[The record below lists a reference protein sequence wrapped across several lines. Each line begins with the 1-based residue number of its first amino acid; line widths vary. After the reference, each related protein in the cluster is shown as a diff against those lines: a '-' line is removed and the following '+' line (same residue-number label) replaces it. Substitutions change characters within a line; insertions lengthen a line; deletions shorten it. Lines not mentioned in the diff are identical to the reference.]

1 MKNPTQ
7 SAQYRGSPA
16 KNPYIYT
23 KKTVWM
29 QRISDAVRA
38 GSSLYIQGSTKL
50 EKVAFRTQNFD
61 ERFGINRTKKDDY
74 LWRKSGK
81 KIVKWIGYFDGKEH
95 VHWVLLLE
103 PGKEAD
109 PSLESEKW
117 KSVADH
123 RITHT
128 GSELMKLTRPGAKT
142 PVLTWRYTR
151 ERYQSLRDEMLTLV
165 RLRHDALLKQWI
177 FSTAR
182 TPGFAGSREQVKKLW
197 ALLRAEWKRSRGKG
211 EPLPDIPKNIGYV
224 RRLPDVGAPWAE
236 LMRRGSA
243 DPPDL
248 DTPPPIP
255 KQPQSS
261 QLHHT

>member
-7 SAQYRGSPA
+7 SAQYRGSSA

-50 EKVAFRTQNFD
+50 GKVAFRTQNFD

-95 VHWVLLLE
+95 VHWVLLLA
-103 PGKEAD
+103 PGKEND
-109 PSLESEKW
+109 ESLATERW
-117 KSVADH
+117 RSVADE
-123 RITHT
+123 RIRHA
-128 GSELMKLTRPGAKT
+128 GYELMRVTKPGTQRPAW
-142 PVLTWRYTR
+142 TWRYTR
-151 ERYQSLRDEMLTLV
+151 EQYQNLRDEMISLI
-165 RLRHDALLKQWI
+165 RLRHDKLLEQWI

-182 TPGFAGSREQVKKLW
+182 SPGFSGVREQVKRLW
-197 ALLRAEWKRSRGKG
+197 KLLRAEWKRARSKT
-211 EPLPDIPKNIGYV
+211 EKMPAIPANIGYV

-236 LMRRGSA
+236 LIRRGSA
-243 DPPDL
+243 DPHSEA
-248 DTPPPIP
+248 TPVLTA
-255 KQPQSS
+255 SS
-261 QLHHT
+261 PLKVPT

>member
-1 MKNPTQ
+1 MNNPTQ

-16 KNPYIYT
+16 KNPYVYT

-95 VHWVLLLE
+95 VHWVLLLT

-109 PSLESEKW
+109 QSLESEKW

-123 RITHT
+123 RIAHS
-128 GSELMKLTRPGAKT
+128 GYELVKLTKPGAKA
-142 PVLTWRYTR
+142 PVLTWRYSR
-151 ERYQSLRDEMLTLV
+151 ERYQSLRDEMLALV
-165 RLRHDALLKQWI
+165 RLRHDKLLEQWI

-182 TPGFAGSREQVKKLW
+182 SPGFSGAREQVKRLW

-211 EPLPDIPKNIGYV
+211 EPLPEIPKNIGYV
-224 RRLPDVGAPWAE
+224 RRLPDVGAPWSQ
-236 LMRRGSA
+236 LMRGSA
-243 DPPDL
+243 ELAPL
-248 DTPPPIP
+248 P
-255 KQPQSS
+255 KHPTSS
-261 QLHHT
+261 SPHHL